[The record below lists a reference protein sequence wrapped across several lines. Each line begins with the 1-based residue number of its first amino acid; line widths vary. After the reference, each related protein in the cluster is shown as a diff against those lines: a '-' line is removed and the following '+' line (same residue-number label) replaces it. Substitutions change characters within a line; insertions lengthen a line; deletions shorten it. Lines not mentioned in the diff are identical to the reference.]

1 MRGRASHRA
10 GMTCVMT
17 QPHALRCISTRDAAD
32 LLTVARSTL
41 YRMIERG
48 DLQATKVG
56 GRTVILETELARFLE
71 ENKVRPSA
79 FSASVRVV

>member
-1 MRGRASHRA
+1 
-10 GMTCVMT
+10 
-17 QPHALRCISTRDAAD
+17 
-32 LLTVARSTL
+32 
-41 YRMIERG
+41 MIERG

-56 GRTVILETELARFLE
+56 GRTVILETELAWFLE